1 MFDLSMFPAVTRVTR
16 KSSVSSVTRVT
27 RKPASELQQGK
38 PIENNGVT
46 RVTRNGVNI
55 VTRQPASEL
64 QAESLKNNE
73 LSKTHL
79 NPVTRVTQNNGL
91 QSSAEQVQV
100 IDSKGVTRVTRK
112 NSFGLQEKHLEN
124 NDVTHV
130 TRVTRKNNNTGNDI
144 DTEGEHEAFEERA
157 AIMEYDG
164 GLSRLEAE
172 AQARVICLAEFRQR
186 KQRQ

>member
-16 KSSVSSVTRVT
+16 K
-27 RKPASELQQGK
+27 PASGLQQGK

-46 RVTRNGVNI
+46 RVTRNSVNI

-64 QAESLKNNE
+64 QAESLKNND
-73 LSKTHL
+73 LSKTHP
-79 NPVTRVTQNNGL
+79 NPVTRATHNNGL
-91 QSSAEQVQV
+91 QGGIEQAQV

-130 TRVTRKNNNTGNDI
+130 TRVTRKNNNIGNDI
-144 DTEGEHEAFEERA
+144 DAEGEREAFEERA
-157 AIMEYDG
+157 AIMEHDG
-164 GLSRLEAE
+164 GLSRPEAE
-172 AQARVICLAEFRQR
+172 VQARVICLAEFRQR

>member
-46 RVTRNGVNI
+46 RNGVNI
-55 VTRQPASEL
+55 VTRQPDSEL

-73 LSKTHL
+73 LPKTHL

-91 QSSAEQVQV
+91 QSSAEQMQV

-157 AIMEYDG
+157 AIMEHDG